1 MEILKKKW
9 AKSALCL
16 SLFTLF
22 SVSLVVTV
30 QATIYEK
37 YILNSQRNRLQSQLA
52 VMLPGISFNN
62 NLIKSCGLYSDPAI
76 TGNEKYQIYTAK
88 MNDEITGYVIQHKT
102 GAGYGGD
109 IVLLTSITPDGD
121 ILKVSV
127 TRHNETPGLG
137 DLILQT
143 AEGWLD
149 QFTGANLSNRKF
161 AVKKEGGD
169 FTYTTGATITP
180 RAVVNAEK
188 DLLEYFLNHKRR
200 FDLEGSCNG
209 D

>member
-62 NLIKSCGLYSDPAI
+62 NLI
-76 TGNEKYQIYTAK
+76 
-88 MNDEITGYVIQHKT
+88 IQHKT

-143 AEGWLD
+143 AGGWLD

-200 FDLEGSCNG
+200 FELEGSCNG

>member
-1 MEILKKKW
+1 MR
-9 AKSALCL
+9 
-16 SLFTLF
+16 
-22 SVSLVVTV
+22 SVLGS
-30 QATIYEK
+30 
-37 YILNSQRNRLQSQLA
+37 
-52 VMLPGISFNN
+52 G
-62 NLIKSCGLYSDPAI
+62 
-76 TGNEKYQIYTAK
+76 
-88 MNDEITGYVIQHKT
+88 H
-102 GAGYGGD
+102 
-109 IVLLTSITPDGD
+109 
-121 ILKVSV
+121 
-127 TRHNETPGLG
+127 LG

-143 AEGWLD
+143 AGGWLD

>member
-76 TGNEKYQIYTAK
+76 WGI
-88 MNDEITGYVIQHKT
+88 
-102 GAGYGGD
+102 
-109 IVLLTSITPDGD
+109 
-121 ILKVSV
+121 
-127 TRHNETPGLG
+127 
-137 DLILQT
+137 
-143 AEGWLD
+143 
-149 QFTGANLSNRKF
+149 
-161 AVKKEGGD
+161 
-169 FTYTTGATITP
+169 
-180 RAVVNAEK
+180 
-188 DLLEYFLNHKRR
+188 
-200 FDLEGSCNG
+200 
-209 D
+209 

>member
-37 YILNSQRNRLQSQLA
+37 YILNSQRNRL
-52 VMLPGISFNN
+52 
-62 NLIKSCGLYSDPAI
+62 
-76 TGNEKYQIYTAK
+76 
-88 MNDEITGYVIQHKT
+88 KT

-143 AEGWLD
+143 AGGWLD

-209 D
+209 SA